1 MEGVVRNE
9 TRTDRL
15 GAHDGERQLD
25 SWGMC
30 TDCSR
35 FLLMQ
40 LSQNDSGWEAGSH
53 VLQTVRLT
61 SLLGVHMDPW
71 PLGALSL
78 PLLTTHGS

>member
-1 MEGVVRNE
+1 
-9 TRTDRL
+9 
-15 GAHDGERQLD
+15 
-25 SWGMC
+25 
-30 TDCSR
+30 
-35 FLLMQ
+35 MQ